1 MKSMVGK
8 AVVVVL
14 LLAAVGG
21 LAVWLAYGD
30 DIAQSMSGGQQE
42 APPATAPVARE
53 TVQRVVTGV
62 GEVKPIETEKLRPA
76 DSWHWLK
83 SFDAPLNKRI
93 AAGDTLVTYS
103 NGEKWVAPYDM
114 VVTSYELP
122 KKNKGAVT
130 KDDHYIE
137 AQRIDSVGVALPVSE
152 SDLASLAEGQK
163 VKVKLAADEERE
175 YEGVISNI
183 NEVGT
188 YGDTGSKF
196 TVTVKVPNDGSI
208 KLGMSANLAIGVAE
222 AADALT
228 VPVSAVNGAGE
239 DKYVDVF
246 DEETGE
252 TRQVPVATG
261 ITDGMIVEVAGEGLR
276 EGDLVVLNE
285 EGADSS
291 DAAGKPPVL
300 VTADE

>member
-1 MKSMVGK
+1 
-8 AVVVVL
+8 
-14 LLAAVGG
+14 
-21 LAVWLAYGD
+21 
-30 DIAQSMSGGQQE
+30 
-42 APPATAPVARE
+42 
-53 TVQRVVTGV
+53 
-62 GEVKPIETEKLRPA
+62 
-76 DSWHWLK
+76 
-83 SFDAPLNKRI
+83 
-93 AAGDTLVTYS
+93 
-103 NGEKWVAPYDM
+103 
-114 VVTSYELP
+114 
-122 KKNKGAVT
+122 
-130 KDDHYIE
+130 
-137 AQRIDSVGVALPVSE
+137 
-152 SDLASLAEGQK
+152 
-163 VKVKLAADEERE
+163 
-175 YEGVISNI
+175 
-183 NEVGT
+183 
-188 YGDTGSKF
+188 
-196 TVTVKVPNDGSI
+196 
-208 KLGMSANLAIGVAE
+208 MSANLAIGVAE